1 MTWQDD
7 VLHKVNLDG
16 AFVYIIN
23 DPDGLLYEPVIA
35 TSLQEKMRSF
45 LMMMTH

>member
-7 VLHKVNLDG
+7 VIHKINLDG

-35 TSLQEKMRSF
+35 TSLQGKKCVHF
-45 LMMMTH
+45 